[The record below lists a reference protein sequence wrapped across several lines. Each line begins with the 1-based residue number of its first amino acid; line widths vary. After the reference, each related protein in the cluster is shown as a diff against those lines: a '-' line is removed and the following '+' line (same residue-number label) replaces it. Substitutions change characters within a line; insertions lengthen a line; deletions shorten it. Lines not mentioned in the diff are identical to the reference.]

1 MAVNAYREDFM
12 YNFAISY
19 SKNVKQDWESA
30 RTHTFRIEIPAAL
43 STNLIN
49 FSTYNPWLYDSSSN
63 LRTLDAIFYGVIA
76 SGDSFQTVILKLAT
90 ELYN

>member
-1 MAVNAYREDFM
+1 M

-30 RTHTFRIEIPAAL
+30 HTHTFRIEIPAAL
-43 STNLIN
+43 STNLQKTSPTFKFLDIQ
-49 FSTYNPWLYDSSSN
+49 SMAADSGP
-63 LRTLDAIFYGVIA
+63 DAIFYGIA
-76 SGDSFQTVILKLAT
+76 SGDSLQTVTLKLAT